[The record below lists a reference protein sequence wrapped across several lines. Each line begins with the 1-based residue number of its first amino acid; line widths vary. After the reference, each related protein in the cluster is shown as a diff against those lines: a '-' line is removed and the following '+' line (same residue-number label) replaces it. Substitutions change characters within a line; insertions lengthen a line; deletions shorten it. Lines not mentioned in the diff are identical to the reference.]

1 MKMKMLLFV
10 AIGLLSTLGTQADEL
25 PAFPGAEGYGRYVT
39 GGRGGRTIHVTNLND
54 SGEGSLRWA
63 VEQTG
68 PRIIVFDVSGTIELK
83 SRLNISPGDVT
94 IAGQTAPGDGICL
107 KNYDVKVNAD
117 NVIVRFIRCRMG
129 NEAQYD
135 GDAMSATGRDR
146 VIIDHCTMSWS
157 TDECGSFYGNTNFT
171 LQWCLL
177 SESLANALPDKGS
190 HGFGG
195 IWGGEGATFHHN
207 MLAHHT
213 SRNPR
218 LCGSRYTGRPDDERV
233 DLINNVF
240 YNWGPKNSGYGGE
253 GGNFNFI
260 NNYYKPGPS
269 TATKTSL
276 VHRIFAPNADSG
288 TNGGNVAGVWG
299 KFYVAGNVFDNTCF
313 DIQSNATSMKNIESV
328 NTNNWNGIHYDIND
342 LPEGVATIK
351 SLTPFEGVDIS
362 QHNAEMAYE
371 KVLAYAGASYARD
384 VIDQRIMSET
394 EAGVYT
400 FEGSNGSTR
409 GIIDTQ
415 DDVEGF
421 IEYKTAPRLRDSD
434 GDGIP
439 NAWETANGL
448 DPHNIDDA
456 SQPFPG
462 ANGYTA
468 IEVYVNSLV
477 EDIMRDGLADAES
490 TNTEFFPAYVQPTY
504 TDEDYYQPGES
515 TAPEEDTRVL
525 VGGTPA
531 VTLWEMTNDGPL
543 ATSTSNLLD
552 TELTISGLLKQMNG
566 GYLRYASEYWVDNS
580 SINDTVCLKY
590 VITPQDAN
598 YLAIDSLTFY
608 AKCMGTSKMRFSALY
623 DTRESFFSAKYLFSS
638 IQPAQ
643 DWELFTYKFERPV
656 LVSPGESF
664 IFKIMPHLT
673 SPFGSS
679 TKYAFSCKDVT
690 FYGRTG
696 TQYDIS
702 TSTGITPATA
712 TPVLTAQILTGSTG
726 ETSLHYTL
734 NKTSKVKIEIVS
746 LSGQTIHS
754 TTSEQGAGQHD
765 CLLPLN
771 EITSGCYICRLT
783 TEEGSTSLRI
793 IKK

>member
-342 LPEGVATIK
+342 LPEGIATIK

-515 TAPEEDTRVL
+515 TAPEEDNRVL

-531 VTLWEMTNDGPL
+531 ITLWEMTNDGPL

-679 TKYAFSCKDVT
+679 SKYAFSCKDVT

-712 TPVLTAQILTGSTG
+712 TPVLTAQILTGTTG
-726 ETSLHYTL
+726 ETTLRYTL
-734 NKTSKVKIEIVS
+734 NKTSKVRIEIVS

-754 TTSEQGAGQHD
+754 TTSELGAGQHD

-771 EITSGCYICRLT
+771 EIASGCYICHLA

>member
-129 NEAQYD
+129 NETQYD

-157 TDECGSFYGNTNFT
+157 TDECGSFYGNTNFS

-342 LPEGVATIK
+342 LPEGIATIK

-400 FEGSNGSTR
+400 FEGSNGSIR

-515 TAPEEDTRVL
+515 TAPKEDNRVL

-712 TPVLTAQILTGSTG
+712 TPALTAQILTGTTG
-726 ETSLHYTL
+726 ETTLHYTL